1 MASVSRRDSY
11 GDKKTRPCGCG
22 GNTGAWCHWTS
33 SWLETFLPWWRTG
46 IACRHSIFSPPE
58 AGTTPLTVWSHS
70 QTAGSSLWQCFSI
83 IIWLPGDVLSP
94 HLWLAFTVRL
104 LPMISTCLH
113 RWTSKY
119 NCYNSGAADILIFFV
134 SPPSPPSLV
143 LLNTSLAT
151 LLVVCCVHCA
161 GQNGLVCCKNC
172 PTHSTL
178 SGQQ

>member
-83 IIWLPGDVLSP
+83 IIWLPGDVLTCDWRSRSDCCP
-94 HLWLAFTVRL
+94 WYQPVFTVERANITAITLEPLTFWYSLWVLPPLPPLSCWTPL
-104 LPMISTCLH
+104 L
-113 RWTSKY
+113 
-119 NCYNSGAADILIFFV
+119 
-134 SPPSPPSLV
+134 
-143 LLNTSLAT
+143 LLY
-151 LLVVCCVHCA
+151 
-161 GQNGLVCCKNC
+161 
-172 PTHSTL
+172 
-178 SGQQ
+178 